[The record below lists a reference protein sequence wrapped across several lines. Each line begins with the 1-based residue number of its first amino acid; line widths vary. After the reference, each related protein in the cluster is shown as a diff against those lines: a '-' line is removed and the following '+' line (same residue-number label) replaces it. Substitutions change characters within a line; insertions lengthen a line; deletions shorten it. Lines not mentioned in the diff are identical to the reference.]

1 MQPPALPD
9 DEQERL
15 SALASSGL
23 LDSPAEERFDRLT
36 RLACALFDVP
46 IALVSLVDRD
56 RQWFKSRQG
65 LDACETGRDI
75 SFCGHA
81 ILDEPV
87 LQIVDAS
94 EDARFAD
101 NPLVTGPPHIRF
113 YAGAPLKFEGHRV
126 GTLCLI
132 DRRPRSLDPAQLDR
146 LRDLAALAEREFQ
159 SAEREV
165 LLTQRQADMA
175 QLLRH
180 EQRMA
185 AVIAGAGIAI
195 WEWAVGAGQI
205 EVDAHWSTMLGVAP
219 AARPGELTPIALETW
234 DALVHAADLAGLKR
248 ARQDLLEGES
258 SRFDAI
264 YRMRHGQGYWVWF
277 HDHAS
282 IVERDAQ
289 GRATRLVGTH
299 ADITRRI
306 DVELSLKR
314 THDLLERSSEAAR
327 IGTWEVPLG
336 SRRPFWSPVTCAIHE
351 VPEGYSPALDE
362 AISFYPEGPSRDRIV
377 RVFNAAVEE
386 GKPFDEELQILT
398 ARGNL
403 RWVRSVGLPDFEDG
417 RCVRIYGLFQDIS
430 ERKQAELA
438 QREALRLVQLQARLA
453 MDAGLQASAPEQA
466 WPRLAA
472 WLADALGVA
481 RAGVWLFEPDGSA
494 LRCVS
499 LYRADGEA
507 EVLRAPLRLEQCP
520 TYFEAL
526 AKHSMIAA
534 EDALA
539 DPTCAEFADS
549 YLRPHA
555 VGALLDVVIV
565 GDAGPRGVLCME
577 HVGGP
582 RAWTASE
589 RGFASAAAA
598 CAAQLLAQQER
609 QQAAAR
615 LAEREAQFRSLVED
629 LPGAGFRC
637 APDEQREM
645 FYLSEGIEALVGLPA
660 QGFLGE
666 GGTRFLDLIHPDDR
680 ARVIAC
686 VREAVAE
693 QRAWECEY
701 RVLHHR
707 GGERWVAERGHPVT
721 GADGNTVWLSG
732 FIHDID
738 QRRRSE
744 QERTRVSALLQAVL
758 DSASEISVIA
768 TDTQGLITL
777 FNRGAER
784 MLGYSAEEMVGRRT
798 PECLHVKEEVIRR
811 GAELEAELGEPV
823 SGFRSFV
830 ALAEARGSDIREWTY
845 VHRSG
850 RTLPVMLAVTT
861 IRDPHRAIEGYLG
874 MAFDVSAQHEARK
887 ALIHS
892 QRELQR
898 FFDLSLGFM
907 VIIDRRG
914 RLARV
919 NATVCRA
926 LGYPEHALV
935 GRPLIEFVHPDDVL
949 QTGRQLG
956 QLDVA
961 SSEVQLEHR
970 LQRADGQSLALLWS
984 LARDPASGRIYGAAV
999 DITER
1004 QRVERM
1010 KSEFISTVSHELR
1023 TPLTSINGA
1032 LGLVVSGALGELGEK
1047 STRLLQV
1054 ALDNGLRLAL
1064 LINDLLDMEKLD
1076 ADRMTFALEWHD
1088 VAELLTSA
1096 LLSHEP
1102 FAAER
1107 GVSLSA
1113 SRLVSGAQIEVD
1125 LHRFLQVIANLVS
1138 NAIKFSPRGGVV
1150 EISAVEDAGQV
1161 QVSVHDDGPG
1171 VPEAFRSRIF
1181 QKFSQADSS
1190 DVRERGGTGLGLAIS
1205 RELVEKM
1212 GGRIGFQSTEG
1223 EGATFWVVFPAR
1235 RRDRTP
1241 AAAP

>member
-1 MQPPALPD
+1 MMQPPALPE
-9 DEQERL
+9 DEQQRL
-15 SALASSGL
+15 AALRRSGL
-23 LDSPAEERFDRLT
+23 LDSPGEERFDRLT
-36 RLACALFDVP
+36 RLARALFDVP
-46 IALVSLVDRD
+46 IVLISLIDEN

-65 LDACETGRDI
+65 LEVCETSREI

-87 LQIVDAS
+87 FVVGDAS
-94 EDARFAD
+94 QDARFAD
-101 NPLVTGPPHIRF
+101 NPLVTGAPHIRF
-113 YAGAPLKFEGHRV
+113 YAGAPLHFEGQRL

-132 DRRPRSLDPAQLDR
+132 DRRPRQLDAEQLAR
-146 LRDLAALAEREFQ
+146 LRDLADTAERELH
-159 SAEREV
+159 SAERDV
-165 LLTQRQADMA
+165 LLARRQADME
-175 QLLRH
+175 QLQRH
-180 EQRMA
+180 ERGRA

-195 WEWAVGAGQI
+195 WEWDVGAGLI
-205 EVDAHWSTMLGVAP
+205 EIDPHWRDMLGSAP
-219 AARPGELTPIALETW
+219 TQRVGELDAVPLQTW
-234 DALVHAADLAGLKR
+234 DAQIHPADIAGVQA
-248 ARQDLLEGES
+248 ARQRFLDGDLT
-258 SRFDAI
+258 RFDAV
-264 YRMRHGQGYWVWF
+264 YRMRHAAGHWLWF
-277 HDHAS
+277 EDYAS
-282 IVERDAQ
+282 AVKRDAR
-289 GRATRLVGTH
+289 GRTLRATGTH
-299 ADITRRI
+299 
-306 DVELSLKR
+306 VEISQRVDAELTLKR
-314 THDLLERSSEAAR
+314 THDLLKRSSEAAR
-327 IGTWEVPLG
+327 IGTWELDLDAG
-336 SRRPFWSPVTCAIHE
+336 RPFWSPVTCAIHE
-351 VPEGYSPALDE
+351 VPEGFSPDLDE
-362 AISFYPEGPSRDRIV
+362 AISFYAEGPSRQTIL
-377 RVFNAAVEE
+377 RVFNQAVASGEH
-386 GKPFDEELQILT
+386 FDEELQIVT
-398 ARGNL
+398 ARGTP
-403 RWVRSVGLPDFEDG
+403 RWVRSVGIADLEDG

-438 QREALRLVQLQARLA
+438 QQEALRLVRLQAELA
-453 MDAGLQASAPEQA
+453 LDANLQGSAPERA
-466 WPRLAA
+466 WPRLAE
-472 WLADALGVA
+472 WLAEALGVA
-481 RAGVWLFEPDGSA
+481 RASIWLFDESGQSLRCISMHRGDRVQESERAA
-494 LRCVS
+494 LRRDQVPH
-499 LYRADGEA
+499 YFQ
-507 EVLRAPLRLEQCP
+507 VLQSQ
-520 TYFEAL
+520 
-526 AKHSMIAA
+526 SMIAA
-534 EDALA
+534 EDALS
-539 DPTCAEFADS
+539 DPACAELAEG
-549 YLRPHA
+549 YLRENEI
-555 VGALLDVVIV
+555 GAMLDVVIA
-565 GDAGPRGVLCME
+565 GDSGARGVLCME

-582 RAWTASE
+582 RPWTAAE
-589 RGFASAAAA
+589 RGFANAAAA

-615 LAEREAQFRSLVED
+615 LAEREAQYRSLIED
-629 LPGAGFRC
+629 VPGAAFRC
-637 APDEQREM
+637 ALGARREM
-645 FYLSEGIEALVGLPA
+645 LFLSDGIEALVGCPA
-660 QGFLGE
+660 QRFLGPD
-666 GGTRFLDLIHPDDR
+666 GLSFDSVIHPDDR
-680 ARVIAC
+680 ERLADT
-686 VREAVAE
+686 VREALDA
-693 QRAWECEY
+693 RRSWECEY
-701 RVLHHR
+701 RVLHR
-707 GGERWVAERGHPVT
+707 DGGERWVAERGHPVIDA
-721 GADGNTVWLSG
+721 GGNPIWLSG
-732 FIHDID
+732 FLHDVD

-744 QERTRVSALLQAVL
+744 QERARVSALLQAVL

-830 ALAEARGSDIREWTY
+830 ALAEARGSDVREWTY

-861 IRDPHRAIEGYLG
+861 IRDPRRAIEGYLG

-887 ALIHS
+887 ALVQS

-926 LGYPEHALV
+926 LGLREQDLV

-949 QTGRQLG
+949 ETGRQLG

-961 SSEVQLEHR
+961 AAEVQLEHR
-970 LQRADGQSLALLWS
+970 LRRSDGESLSLLWS

-1010 KSEFISTVSHELR
+1010 KTEFISTVSHELR

-1032 LGLVVSGALGELGEK
+1032 LGLVVSGTLGELGGK
-1047 STRLLQV
+1047 ASQLLQV
-1054 ALDNGLRLAL
+1054 ALDNGRRLAL

-1076 ADRMTFALEWHD
+1076 ADRMVFAFEWHD

-1113 SRLVSGAQIEVD
+1113 PGLAHGMQIEVD
-1125 LHRFLQVIANLVS
+1125 LNRFLQVIANLVS
-1138 NAIKFSPRGGVV
+1138 NAIKFSPRGGIV
-1150 EISAVEDAGQV
+1150 EITAVEDAGQV

-1171 VPEAFRSRIF
+1171 VPAAFRSRIF

-1212 GGRIGFQSTEG
+1212 GGRIGFHSTEG
-1223 EGATFWVVFPAR
+1223 EGATFWLVFPAR
-1235 RRDRTP
+1235 RRDGTRD
-1241 AAAP
+1241 